1 MLSVRL
7 SVHRSFTYGSG
18 DFFYFITAG
27 FWLNLYWPGN
37 PGPSNP
43 IPMKKFLLVLSC
55 LVLSF
60 IGYSQFVNFNGQ
72 FFKIDTL
79 YPLYDIPS
87 HNKGL
92 SYPWEITYGPDDSLW
107 VTEAHRYRIWKIH
120 PGNKGNRVLLD
131 LSPLASF
138 DYYDMPNGY
147 PAPQGGLM
155 GLALHPLLFSGKP
168 FVYVALVYD
177 VYPTSGSPNNNNCS
191 GSGSISNQP
200 CFYKTKIL
208 RYTYN
213 TATHKLGSP
222 TIVIDGLMGS
232 NDHNSGRLKVSP
244 VPESDG
250 EYHLYY
256 TIGDQGAGQFNN
268 GLRTNNAQNKDIY
281 EGKVLRLNTEDDG
294 DLDDGAYSPW
304 IPNDNPFTNSVSGKV
319 NAVYSF
325 GHRNAQGLVWAHIGT
340 QYILF
345 NSEHGDKSD
354 DEVNIILPGE
364 NYGWPKVAGMCD
376 DNYTTSDANPNNDKL
391 ANQTIVSE
399 KPFCISNNVKE
410 PMFDFFNVSGNSIPS
425 SGASNYTWPTI
436 APSSIDYYDKAYIP
450 GWTNSLLVTS
460 LKLGMYRLK
469 LKADGSAVD
478 SSSTAQITDTI
489 PYLHEY
495 RIRDLAIAPTG
506 DTLFLAIDSSGS
518 TSGPTGG
525 FSGGTVPTKTPGHI
539 LRMVYIPNP
548 LETPA
553 KTIFSKRDE
562 INTTLVFPNPATDHL
577 EVLCRDLLQPPFT
590 ISLYDVSGRILLK
603 EKFGI
608 SHFIVYLQNI
618 PSGLFVFKM
627 EDGNG
632 NPITTQKILVL
643 K

>member
-1 MLSVRL
+1 
-7 SVHRSFTYGSG
+7 
-18 DFFYFITAG
+18 
-27 FWLNLYWPGN
+27 
-37 PGPSNP
+37 
-43 IPMKKFLLVLSC
+43 MKKFLLVLSC

-60 IGYSQFVNFNGQ
+60 IGYSQIVSYNGQ

-107 VTEAHRYRIWKIH
+107 ITEAHRYRIWKIH

-131 LSPLASF
+131 LRPLTSF

-155 GLALHPLLFSGKP
+155 GLALHPQLLSGKP
-168 FVYVALVYD
+168 FVYVAMVYD
-177 VYPTSGSPNNNNCS
+177 VYPTTGSPNNNNCL
-191 GSGSISNQP
+191 GSGSISNEA
-200 CFYKTKIL
+200 CYYKTKIL

-213 TATHKLGSP
+213 TATHSLGSP

-232 NDHNSGRLKVSP
+232 NDHNSGRLAISP
-244 VPESDG
+244 VPETDG

-256 TIGDQGAGQFNN
+256 TIGDMGAGQFNN
-268 GLRTNNAQNKDIY
+268 GFRTNNAQHKDIY

-319 NAVYSF
+319 NAVFTF
-325 GHRNAQGLVWAHIGT
+325 GHRNAQGLVWAHVGS

-354 DEVNIILPGE
+354 DEVNVISPGE

-391 ANQTIVSE
+391 ANQTITNE
-399 KPFCISNNVKE
+399 KSFCLANNVKE
-410 PMFDFFNVSGNSIPS
+410 PLFSFFNVSGNSIPS
-425 SGASNYTWPTI
+425 SGSSNYTWPTI
-436 APSSIDYYDKAYIP
+436 APSSIDYYDKVYIP

-469 LKADGSAVD
+469 LKSDGSAVD

-525 FSGGTVPTKTPGHI
+525 FSGATIATKTPGHI
-539 LRMVYIPNP
+539 LRMVYLPAP
-548 LETPA
+548 LVSQVNEIIL
-553 KTIFSKRDE
+553 KKE
-562 INTTLVFPNPATDHL
+562 KINTTIVFPNPATDHL
-577 EVLCRDLLQPPFT
+577 EVLCRDLLQQPFT
-590 ISLYDVSGRILLK
+590 VSLYDVSGRTLLT
-603 EKFGI
+603 ERYSS
-608 SHFIVYLQNI
+608 SHFTVKLENI
-618 PSGLFVFKM
+618 PPGLYIFKM
-627 EDGNG
+627 LDGNG
-632 NPITTQKILVL
+632 VQVSTQKILVI
-643 K
+643 KH

>member
-1 MLSVRL
+1 
-7 SVHRSFTYGSG
+7 
-18 DFFYFITAG
+18 
-27 FWLNLYWPGN
+27 
-37 PGPSNP
+37 
-43 IPMKKFLLVLSC
+43 MKKSLLALLS
-55 LVLSF
+55 LLLSS
-60 IGYSQFVNFNGQ
+60 IGYTQIVSFNGQ

-79 YPLYDIPS
+79 YPLYDIPA

-92 SYPWEITYGPDDSLW
+92 SFPWEITYGPDDSLW
-107 VTEAHRYRIWKIH
+107 ITEAHRYRIWKIH
-120 PGNKGNRVLLD
+120 PGNKGNRILLD
-131 LSPLASF
+131 LNGIPSF
-138 DYYDMPNGY
+138 DYYHMPNGY

-155 GLALHPLLFSGKP
+155 GLALHPRLLTGKP

-177 VYPTSGSPNNNNCS
+177 LYGTSGSPNNSNCA
-191 GSGSISNQP
+191 GSGSITNQS
-200 CFYKTKIL
+200 CYYKTKIL

-213 TATHKLGSP
+213 TLSHTLGSP
-222 TIVIDGLMGS
+222 VIVMDDLMGS

-268 GLRTNNAQNKDIY
+268 GFRTNNAQNKNIY

-294 DLDDGAYSPW
+294 DPDDGAYSPW
-304 IPNDNPFTNSVSGKV
+304 IPNNNPLVNSVSGKV
-319 NAVYSF
+319 NAVYSY
-325 GHRNAQGLVWAHIGT
+325 GHRNAQGLVWAHVGT
-340 QYILF
+340 QYILY

-354 DEVNIILPGE
+354 DEVNIIEPGE

-376 DNYTTSDANPNNDKL
+376 DNYTTSDANPDNDKL
-391 ANQTIVSE
+391 ANQTVVDE
-399 KPFCISNNVKE
+399 KSFCVANNVRE
-410 PMFDFFNVSGNSIPS
+410 PMFSFFNVSGNSIPS
-425 SGASNYTWPTI
+425 SGSSNYTWPTI

-469 LKADGSAVD
+469 LKSDGSSVD

-506 DTLFLAIDSSGS
+506 DTLFLAIDSSGA

-525 FSGGTVPTKTPGHI
+525 FSGATVATKTPGHI
-539 LRMVYIPNP
+539 LRMVYIPET
-548 LETPA
+548 LETQEAPIIA
-553 KTIFSKRDE
+553 KKGK
-562 INTTLVFPNPATDHL
+562 INTTIVFPNPARDHL
-577 EVLCRDLLQPPFT
+577 EVLCRDLLQQPFVV
-590 ISLYDVSGRILLK
+590 SLYDVAGRMILT
-603 EKFGI
+603 ETFAGN
-608 SHFIVYLQNI
+608 HFMVRLENI
-618 PSGLFVFKM
+618 PPGLYIFKM
-627 EDGNG
+627 MDGNG
-632 NPITTQKILVL
+632 ANVTTQKILIL

>member
-1 MLSVRL
+1 
-7 SVHRSFTYGSG
+7 
-18 DFFYFITAG
+18 
-27 FWLNLYWPGN
+27 
-37 PGPSNP
+37 
-43 IPMKKFLLVLSC
+43 MKKFLLVLSC
-55 LVLSF
+55 LLLSF
-60 IGYSQFVNFNGQ
+60 IGYTQIVSFNGQ

-92 SYPWEITYGPDDSLW
+92 SFPWEITYGPDDSLW

-131 LSPLASF
+131 LNNIPSF
-138 DYYDMPNGY
+138 NYYSMPNGY

-155 GLALHPLLFSGKP
+155 GLALHPQLLSGKP

-177 VYPTSGSPNNNNCS
+177 LYGTSGSPNNSSCA

-213 TATHKLGSP
+213 TVTHSLGSP
-222 TIVIDGLMGS
+222 TIVIDNLMGS
-232 NDHNSGRLKVSP
+232 NDHNSGRLKVSE

-250 EYHLYY
+250 KYHLYY

-268 GLRTNNAQNKDIY
+268 GFRTNNAQNKDVY
-281 EGKVLRLNTEDDG
+281 EGKVLRLNAEDDG

-304 IPNDNPFTNSVSGKV
+304 IPNDNPFTNSVSGNV

-325 GHRNAQGLVWAHIGT
+325 GHRNAQGLVWAHVGA
-340 QYILF
+340 QYILY

-354 DEVNIILPGE
+354 DEVNIISAGR

-391 ANQTIVSE
+391 ANQIIPDE
-399 KPFCISNNVKE
+399 KTFCTANNVRE
-410 PMFDFFNVSGNSIPS
+410 PIFSFFNVSGNSIPS

-436 APSSIDYYDKAYIP
+436 APSSIDFYDKTYIP
-450 GWTNSLLVTS
+450 GWANSLLVTS

-469 LKADGSAVD
+469 LKSDGSGID

-525 FSGGTVPTKTPGHI
+525 FTGATVATKTPGHI
-539 LRMVYIPNP
+539 LRMVYLPGT
-548 LETPA
+548 LEIQQAPA
-553 KTIFSKRDE
+553 IAKKE
-562 INTTLVFPNPATDHL
+562 KVNTTIVFPNPATDHL
-577 EVLCRDLLQPPFT
+577 EVLCRDFLQQPFAV
-590 ISLYDVSGRILLK
+590 SMYDVSGRRILT
-603 EKFGI
+603 ETFSS
-608 SHFIVYLQNI
+608 SHFIVRLENI
-618 PSGLFVFKM
+618 PPGLYIFKM
-627 EDGNG
+627 QDGKGTNV
-632 NPITTQKILVL
+632 TTQKILVL

>member
-1 MLSVRL
+1 LS
-7 SVHRSFTYGSG
+7 S
-18 DFFYFITAG
+18 
-27 FWLNLYWPGN
+27 
-37 PGPSNP
+37 
-43 IPMKKFLLVLSC
+43 
-55 LVLSF
+55 
-60 IGYSQFVNFNGQ
+60 
-72 FFKIDTL
+72 
-79 YPLYDIPS
+79 
-87 HNKGL
+87 
-92 SYPWEITYGPDDSLW
+92 
-107 VTEAHRYRIWKIH
+107 
-120 PGNKGNRVLLD
+120 
-131 LSPLASF
+131 LASF

-155 GLALHPLLFSGKP
+155 GLALHPQLLTGKP

-177 VYPTSGSPNNNNCS
+177 VYPDTGPAPNNSNCA
-191 GSGSISNQP
+191 GSGSITNQS

-213 TATHKLGSP
+213 TVTHKLGSP

-250 EYHLYY
+250 QYHLYY

-268 GLRTNNAQNKDIY
+268 GFRTNNAQNKDVY

-304 IPNDNPFTNSVSGKV
+304 IPNDNPIVNSVSGKV

-340 QYILF
+340 QYILY

-391 ANQTIVSE
+391 ANQTVVNE
-399 KPFCISNNVKE
+399 KSFCIANNVME

-425 SGASNYTWPTI
+425 SGSSNYTWPTI
-436 APSSIDYYDKAYIP
+436 APSSIDYYDKTYIP

-495 RIRDLAIAPTG
+495 RIRDLAIAPSG

-525 FSGGTVPTKTPGHI
+525 FSGSTVATKTPGHI
-539 LRMVYIPNP
+539 LRMVYLPNP
-548 LETPA
+548 LETPE
-553 KTIFSKRDE
+553 KIMMPKKDQ
-562 INTTLVFPNPATDHL
+562 INTTIIFPNPATDHL
-577 EVLCRDLLQPPFT
+577 EVLCRDLLQQPFT
-590 ISLYDVSGRILLK
+590 VSLFDMSGRMLLS
-603 EKFGI
+603 EKFGMN
-608 SHFIVYLQNI
+608 HFIVQLQNI
-618 PSGLFVFKM
+618 PPGLFVFKM
-627 EDGNG
+627 EDGKG
-632 NPITTQKILVL
+632 NNIATQKILVL
-643 K
+643 KH

>member
-1 MLSVRL
+1 
-7 SVHRSFTYGSG
+7 
-18 DFFYFITAG
+18 
-27 FWLNLYWPGN
+27 
-37 PGPSNP
+37 
-43 IPMKKFLLVLSC
+43 MKKFLLVLSC
-55 LVLSF
+55 LILSY
-60 IGYSQFVNFNGQ
+60 IGYGQIVVFNGQ
-72 FFKIDTL
+72 NFKIDTL

-92 SYPWEITYGPDDSLW
+92 SYPWELTYGPDDSLW
-107 VTEAHRYRIWKIH
+107 ITEAHRYRIWKIH

-131 LSPLASF
+131 LSSIATF
-138 DYYDMPNGY
+138 DYYNMPNGY

-155 GLALHPLLFSGKP
+155 GLALHPGLLSGKP
-168 FVYVALVYD
+168 YVYVALVYD
-177 VYPTSGSPNNNNCS
+177 MYGTSGSPNNNNCA
-191 GSGSISNQP
+191 GSGSVSNQP

-213 TATHKLGSP
+213 IITHSLGSP
-222 TIVIDGLMGS
+222 TIVIDNLMGS

-250 EYHLYY
+250 KYHLYY

-281 EGKVLRLNTEDDG
+281 EGKVLRLNTETDG
-294 DLDDGAYSPW
+294 DVDDGAYSPW
-304 IPNDNPFTNSVSGKV
+304 IPNDNPVQNSVSGKV

-325 GHRNAQGLVWAHIGT
+325 GHRNAQGLVWAHIGS
-340 QYILF
+340 QYILY

-354 DEVNIILPGE
+354 DEVNVITPGD

-376 DNYTTSDANPNNDKL
+376 DNYTTADANPNNDKL
-391 ANQTIVSE
+391 ANQTVANE
-399 KPFCISNNVKE
+399 KSFCIANNVVE
-410 PMFDFFNVSGNSIPS
+410 PLFSFFNVSGNSIPS

-436 APSSIDYYDKAYIP
+436 APSSIDYYDQTYIP

-469 LKADGSAVD
+469 LKSDGSAVD

-506 DTLFLAIDSSGS
+506 DTIFLAIDSSGS

-525 FSGGTVPTKTPGHI
+525 FSGASVSTKTPGHI
-539 LRMVYIPNP
+539 LRMVYLPFP
-548 LETPA
+548 LELQNNPIPRQ
-553 KTIFSKRDE
+553 KDK
-562 INTTLVFPNPATDHL
+562 INTTAVFPNPATDHL
-577 EVLCRDLLQPPFT
+577 EVICRDLLKQPFRV
-590 ISLYDVSGRILLK
+590 SLYDMSGRTVLT
-603 EKFGI
+603 ENFTS
-608 SHFIVYLQNI
+608 SHFIVSLGNI
-618 PSGLFVFKM
+618 PAGLYIFKLT
-627 EDGNG
+627 DGDG
-632 NPITTQKILVL
+632 AVVTIQKILVTR

>member
-1 MLSVRL
+1 
-7 SVHRSFTYGSG
+7 
-18 DFFYFITAG
+18 
-27 FWLNLYWPGN
+27 
-37 PGPSNP
+37 
-43 IPMKKFLLVLSC
+43 MKKFLLVLVC
-55 LVLSF
+55 LVLSV
-60 IGYSQFVNFNGQ
+60 IGYSQFVNYNGQ

-107 VTEAHRYRIWKIH
+107 ITEAHRYRIWKIH
-120 PGNKGNRVLLD
+120 PGNKGSRILLD
-131 LSPLASF
+131 LSALASF

-147 PAPQGGLM
+147 PSPQGGLM
-155 GLALHPLLFSGKP
+155 GLALHPQLFSGKP
-168 FVYVALVYD
+168 FIYVALVYD
-177 VYPTSGSPNNNNCS
+177 VYPLTGSPNNNNCA

-213 TATHKLGSP
+213 TVTHTLGSP
-222 TIVIDGLMGS
+222 TIILDGLMGS
-232 NDHNSGRLKVSP
+232 NDHNSGRLKISP
-244 VPESDG
+244 VPEGDG
-250 EYHLYY
+250 KYHLYY
-256 TIGDQGAGQFNN
+256 SIGDQGAGQFNN
-268 GLRTNNAQNKDIY
+268 GFRTNNAQNKDIY
-281 EGKVLRLNTEDDG
+281 EGKILRLNTEDDG

-304 IPNDNPFTNSVSGKV
+304 IPNDNPFVNSVSGKV

-340 QYILF
+340 QYILY

-354 DEVNIILPGE
+354 DEVNTILPGE

-376 DNYTTSDANPNNDKL
+376 DNYTTTDANPNNDKL
-391 ANQTIVSE
+391 ANQLIPDE
-399 KPFCISNNVKE
+399 KSFCIANNVKE
-410 PMFDFFNVSGNSIPS
+410 PLFSFFNVSGNSIPS
-425 SGASNYTWPTI
+425 SGSSNYTWPTI
-436 APSSIDYYDKAYIP
+436 APSSIDYYDQLYIP

-495 RIRDLAIAPTG
+495 RIRDLAIGPTG

-525 FSGGTVPTKTPGHI
+525 FSGSTVSTKSPGHI
-539 LRMVYIPNP
+539 LRMVYIPSP
-548 LETPA
+548 LESQPA
-553 KTIFSKRDE
+553 PVIPRKEK
-562 INTTLVFPNPATDHL
+562 INTTIVFPNPATDHL
-577 EVLCRDLLQPPFT
+577 EVLCRDLLPQPFDVT
-590 ISLYDVSGRILLK
+590 LYDVSGTIRK
-603 EKFGI
+603 TERFYS
-608 SHFIVYLQNI
+608 SHFMLMLDNI
-618 PSGLFVFKM
+618 PDGLYIFKM
-627 EDGNG
+627 LDGKG
-632 NPITTQKILVL
+632 TLVTTQKILIVR

>member
-1 MLSVRL
+1 
-7 SVHRSFTYGSG
+7 
-18 DFFYFITAG
+18 
-27 FWLNLYWPGN
+27 
-37 PGPSNP
+37 
-43 IPMKKFLLVLSC
+43 MKKFLLVLSC

-60 IGYSQFVNFNGQ
+60 TGYSQVVAFNGQ
-72 FFKIDTL
+72 YFKIDTL

-107 VTEAHRYRIWKIH
+107 ITEAHRYRIWKIH
-120 PGNKGNRVLLD
+120 PGDKGSRILLD
-131 LSPLASF
+131 LSAVASF

-155 GLALHPLLFSGKP
+155 GLALHPRLLSGKP
-168 FVYVALVYD
+168 YIYVALVYD
-177 VYPTSGSPNNNNCS
+177 IFGTSGSPNNSVCA
-191 GSGSISNQP
+191 GSGSVSNQP

-213 TATHKLGSP
+213 TITHTLGSP
-222 TIVIDGLMGS
+222 TIVLDNLMGS

-250 EYHLYY
+250 NYHLYY

-268 GLRTNNAQNKDIY
+268 GFRTNNAQNKDVY
-281 EGKVLRLNTEDDG
+281 EGKVLRLNTETDG
-294 DLDDGAYSPW
+294 DVDDGAFSPW
-304 IPNDNPFTNSVSGKV
+304 IPNDNPISNSVSGKV

-325 GHRNAQGLVWAHIGT
+325 GHRNAQGLVWAHVGA
-340 QYILF
+340 QYILY

-354 DEVNIILPGE
+354 DEVNIITPGD

-376 DNYTTSDANPNNDKL
+376 DNYTTADANPNNDKL
-391 ANQTIVSE
+391 ANQTVTDE
-399 KPFCISNNVKE
+399 KSFCVANNVVE
-410 PMFDFFNVSGNSIPS
+410 PLFSFFNVSGNSIPS
-425 SGASNYTWPTI
+425 SGSSNYTWPTI
-436 APSSIDYYDKAYIP
+436 APSSIDYYDQAYIP

-469 LKADGSAVD
+469 LKPDGSAVD

-525 FSGGTVPTKTPGHI
+525 FSGATVATKTPGHI
-539 LRMVYIPNP
+539 LRMVYLPNP
-548 LETPA
+548 LETPD
-553 KTIFSKRDE
+553 KPVLKKKE
-562 INTTLVFPNPATDHL
+562 KINTTVVFPNPASDHL
-577 EVLCRDLLQPPFT
+577 EVICRDLLQQPFT
-590 ISLYDVSGRILLK
+590 VSMFDMSGRILLT
-603 EKFGI
+603 EIFTG
-608 SHFIVYLQNI
+608 SHFIVQLENI
-618 PSGLFVFKM
+618 PPGLYIFKM
-627 EDGNG
+627 LEGNG
-632 NPITTQKILVL
+632 SVVTIQKILVIHH
-643 K
+643 